1 MEKYYELL
9 DKAYEQGFR
18 IKEKRCFKS
27 DAEALINRNVIGLS
41 EKLQTQAEKK
51 CALAEELSHFDNNVG
66 NILDM
71 KDTKARQQEYRA
83 RKEAIFDIIKPEDLI
98 RAFEHH
104 ISNFFEMAEYLEVT
118 EKFLYEALS
127 VYKQHYGQIMMYED
141 YMISFEPFY
150 VAQNFNYT
158 PYELN
163 E

>member
-9 DKAYEQGFR
+9 DKAHDQGFR
-18 IKEKRCFKS
+18 IKEKRRFKS
-27 DAEALINRNVIGLS
+27 GAEALINRNVIGLS
-41 EKLQTQAEKK
+41 EKLQTQTEKK
-51 CALAEELSHFDNNVG
+51 CALAEELSHFDHNVG

-104 ISNFFEMAEYLEVT
+104 VSNFFEMAEYLEVT
-118 EKFLYEALS
+118 EKFLQEALS
-127 VYKQHYGQIMMYED
+127 VYKQHYGRIMMYED

>member
-9 DKAYEQGFR
+9 DKAHDQGFR

-41 EKLQTQAEKK
+41 KKLQTQAEKK
-51 CALAEELSHFDNNVG
+51 CALAEELSHFDHNVG

-83 RKEAIFDIIKPEDLI
+83 RKEAIFDMIEPGDLI
-98 RAFEHH
+98 RAFERHV
-104 ISNFFEMAEYLEVT
+104 SNFFEMAEYLEVT

-141 YMISFEPFY
+141 YVISFEPFY

>member
-1 MEKYYELL
+1 MNKLNKLL
-9 DKAYEQGFR
+9 DKAYSNGIEIIENF
-18 IKEKRCFKS
+18 ELES
-27 DAEALINRNVIGLS
+27 DADAMLNDDVIGLS
-41 EKLQTQAEKK
+41 PKVQTQVAAK
-51 CALAEELSHFDNNVG
+51 CALAEELSHFDHNVG

-83 RKEAIFDIIKPEDLI
+83 RKEAIFDMIKPEDLI

>member
-9 DKAYEQGFR
+9 DRAYKKGIQ
-18 IKEKRCFKS
+18 IKEKRHFKS
-27 DAEALINRNVIGLS
+27 DAEALINCNVIGLS
-41 EKLQTQAEKK
+41 EKLQTQIEKK
-51 CALAEELSHFDNNVG
+51 CALSEELSHFDHNVG

-83 RKEAIFDIIKPEDLI
+83 RKEAIFDMIKPEDLI

-104 ISNFFEMAEYLEVT
+104 VSNFFEMAEYLEVT
-118 EKFLYEALS
+118 EKFLHEALS
-127 VYKQHYGQIMMYED
+127 VYKQHHGQIMMYED
-141 YMISFEPFY
+141 YMISFDPFY